1 MRYSLRTLL
10 ILITLAALYFG
21 WVAFARQRAKFH
33 RGKAADL
40 VAAIAS
46 SGVGMSQRELQMWTE
61 LLASDRAQ
69 TYGNPALGG
78 LVSTSLTR
86 HHWETAIDHEAL
98 ANAYDRVGWQPW
110 RPLFIKRAHQEKA
123 SMFRFT
129 IRDMLWLTLVVGLA
143 VAWCIHYRS
152 QATLRRERDSAL
164 RRFTNLTNFLEGRG
178 LDVFVDDQRQHVVM
192 SRKDGQSLTAVAD
205 QIVQPQP

>member
-1 MRYSLRTLL
+1 MRYRLRTLL
-10 ILITLAALYFG
+10 ILVTLAALYFG
-21 WVAFARQRAKFH
+21 WVAFARQRATFH
-33 RGKAADL
+33 RSKAADL

-69 TYGNPALGG
+69 TYGNPALGE
-78 LVSTSLTR
+78 LISTSLTR

-98 ANAYDRVGWQPW
+98 ANAYDRAGWQPW

-129 IRDMLWLTLVVGLA
+129 IRDMLWLTVV
-143 VAWCIHYRS
+143 VALGVGWSVHYRS
-152 QATLRRERDSAL
+152 QATLRRERDSAT
-164 RRFTNLTNFLEGRG
+164 RRLANLTNFLEQRG
-178 LDVFVDDQRQHVVM
+178 LDVFVDDQRWHVVV
-192 SRKDGQSLTAVAD
+192 SRKDRQALTSVAD
-205 QIVQPQP
+205 QVVGPQP